1 MRTSDVE
8 EDKRNG
14 VSATQ
19 KRGPEPLSEEVRA
32 KKKTSIPITSDRTDD
47 KGGPDKNTKTS
58 NKNLTQGKQTDD
70 VHTSTSYFD
79 PVWTVFSKHTDGSL
93 QWIPKQI
100 VDMSHDM
107 SSHEPCV

>member
-19 KRGPEPLSEEVRA
+19 KRGHEPLSEEVRV

-58 NKNLTQGKQTDD
+58 NKNLGT
-70 VHTSTSYFD
+70 
-79 PVWTVFSKHTDGSL
+79 L
-93 QWIPKQI
+93 QWITKQPVVI
-100 VDMSHDM
+100 GEDFHSQVGDDKVRSTLYKVRW
-107 SSHEPCV
+107 E